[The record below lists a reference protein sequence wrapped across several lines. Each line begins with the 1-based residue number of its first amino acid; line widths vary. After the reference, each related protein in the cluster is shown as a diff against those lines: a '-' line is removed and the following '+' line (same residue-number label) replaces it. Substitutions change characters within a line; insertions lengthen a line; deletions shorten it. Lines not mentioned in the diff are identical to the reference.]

1 MYKRPMAQFN
11 LSAFELLSEIIE
23 FEGDMVGTE
32 HFDEDHGEFDQK
44 NNLDYFSCII
54 NTKTFILEFLES
66 QCYYCWY
73 HVQPNQAHFFSYN

>member
-44 NNLDYFSCII
+44 NNLDII
-54 NTKTFILEFLES
+54 FPVLLTLKHLF
-66 QCYYCWY
+66 
-73 HVQPNQAHFFSYN
+73 

>member
-54 NTKTFILEFLES
+54 NTKTFILEFLEKPMLLLLIS
-66 QCYYCWY
+66 RSTKPSSLLQL
-73 HVQPNQAHFFSYN
+73 